1 MINDG
6 KRLNNKSWNENELK
20 DGDWPRIY
28 MHFKY
33 CAMALSKSQLD
44 YGMDIN
50 PNISLYT
57 EPRIFCWYAFV
68 LKINYQSYLNNQLMD
83 W

>member
-20 DGDWPRIY
+20 NGDWPRIY

-33 CAMALSKSQLD
+33 CAMALSKSQFD
-44 YGMDIN
+44 
-50 PNISLYT
+50 
-57 EPRIFCWYAFV
+57 
-68 LKINYQSYLNNQLMD
+68 
-83 W
+83 

>member
-20 DGDWPRIY
+20 NGDWPRIY
-28 MHFKY
+28 MQFKY

-44 YGMDIN
+44 
-50 PNISLYT
+50 
-57 EPRIFCWYAFV
+57 
-68 LKINYQSYLNNQLMD
+68 
-83 W
+83 